1 MRTLIRML
9 ANVMIMLM
17 PTMAAAQVAKEDGG
31 GLVVWLFLGFGAL
44 IIVFQLFPGLALFAV
59 MLKEIFS
66 RVPGKNPLTS
76 AEIVKRKH

>member
-1 MRTLIRML
+1 ML
-9 ANVMIMLM
+9 ANTMIALT
-17 PTMAAAQVAKEDGG
+17 PALATAQVAKVEGG
-31 GLVVWLFLGFGAL
+31 GGIVVWLFLGFGAL